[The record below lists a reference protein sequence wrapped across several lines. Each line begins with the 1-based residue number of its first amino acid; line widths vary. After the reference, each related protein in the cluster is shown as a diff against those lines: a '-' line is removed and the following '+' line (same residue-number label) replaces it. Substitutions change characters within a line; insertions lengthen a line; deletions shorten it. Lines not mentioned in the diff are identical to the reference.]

1 MTYSFRE
8 QAQLV
13 RQIRLSEG
21 EKKTLD
27 CPFCGGS
34 RKFSITK
41 LDGRVLWNCFRASC
55 GAKGSLQGPR
65 SVDAIKSR
73 LEGRTEPVV
82 AAPRTTPLP
91 RITSSI
97 LNHPAALDYVI
108 DNNCMDAYNSGYINI
123 RYAPAE
129 KRVLFYTNDGKGAVG
144 RSLVGHKAKWWTYG
158 DVSGGYQIGTGTTAV
173 IVEDVP
179 SACSA
184 ARLEGVVGV
193 PLLGT
198 NATNF
203 SLNGSYS
210 RKIII
215 LDSDAS
221 SKAVSLAKCIGG
233 SSTIRLTK
241 SDIKHLEQKVI
252 LSLLELEAEEPL

>member
-1 MTYSFRE
+1 MTYSSRE

-73 LEGRTEPVV
+73 LEGRTEPVM

-97 LNHPAALDYVI
+97 LNHPEALDYVI

-158 DVSGGYQIGTGTTAV
+158 DVTSGYRIGQGNTAV
-173 IVEDVP
+173 YVEDVP
-179 SACSA
+179 SACSVS
-184 ARLEGVVGV
+184 RLENVVGI

-198 NATNF
+198 SIGRLCQNNF
-203 SLNGSYS
+203 NN
-210 RKIII
+210 RNIII
-215 LDSDAS
+215 LDNDAS
-221 SKAVSLAKCIGG
+221 SKAVSIAKAIGG
-233 SSTIRLTK
+233 DATIRLTK
-241 SDIKHLEQKVI
+241 ADPKHLDLTQLECL
-252 LSLLELEAEEPL
+252 LSREPAS